1 MKSLA
6 MKSLLLFAL
15 ASATSTACFAQWPNY
30 VGFWVIG
37 NSATKV
43 CEIVTTN
50 PVLPDTIVWFVSG
63 PYKSLADAKIAQSTI
78 SICPKPDPTT
88 EPERTEE

>member
-6 MKSLLLFAL
+6 MKSLLLTAL
-15 ASATSTACFAQWPNY
+15 ACAGSTASFAQWPHY
-30 VGFWVIG
+30 AGFWVIG

-50 PVLPDTIVWFVSG
+50 PVLPDTIVWFVTG
-63 PYKSLADAKIAQSTI
+63 PYTSLADAKIARSTI
-78 SICPKPDPTT
+78 SICPKEDPST
-88 EPERTEE
+88 EPEQSEK